1 MGLQLF
7 RPDTR
12 INFLKMRYWA
22 FLVSGLL
29 ILAGLF
35 SLVVKGGPQMGIDFS
50 GGMIIQ
56 VKFDQQVE
64 LSRVQQALQGAN
76 LPGLGVQRFGTVQD
90 NEFLVR
96 TSASD
101 LVSEVVRVDVQ
112 NNLEQNL
119 TGVGFDIQRLE
130 MVGPRVSADL
140 RTQAMEALFY
150 AILLIA
156 IYISGRFEQRWFPAM
171 IMAVALT
178 GGIAALRWLGLPM
191 ELLVV
196 AALLIT
202 IGLCWR
208 LKLSYALGAVVALV
222 HDVFITVGIF
232 SLLDKDMDLNII
244 AALLTII
251 GYSLNDTIIIYDRIR
266 ENIRDSVDMTL
277 PKVINLSINQTLS
290 RTILTSVTTLVVVL
304 CLVLLGGVVIHDFAL
319 ALLIGIAVGTF
330 SSIFIAS
337 PILLGLSK
345 FADVDLEAERK
356 KDSVAA

>member
-7 RPDTR
+7 RPDAR